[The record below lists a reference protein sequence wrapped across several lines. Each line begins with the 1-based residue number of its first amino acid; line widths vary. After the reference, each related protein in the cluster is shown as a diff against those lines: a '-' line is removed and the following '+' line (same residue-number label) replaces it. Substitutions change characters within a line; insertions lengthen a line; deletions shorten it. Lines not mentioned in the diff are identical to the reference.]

1 MGFDLERDLE
11 IVHEQ
16 EPSGLLRIHT
26 RGLAEVADVELE
38 LVGIPQSHGDDAIGV
53 LLAVAQAVSARGA
66 RPEPEERA
74 AVDMSASSLVVG
86 FVDSEHGE
94 GFLRVVD
101 PFDLD
106 DPETP
111 LAAFGSVAI
120 ERALGLLEP
129 EEGAEADPLG
139 AEATLR
145 ASIGAF
151 PGDPAHR
158 DRSFEGLRFNTENH
172 LAYALLAQLDED
184 DADAMYR
191 RALERSAAYELSEL
205 GCTLEELRGRSPQ
218 ELEVMARA
226 ILSENLAR
234 PMLEELSESTR
245 LFVSPIWEPEA
256 EGTRATRRACVLPK
270 AFEGHY
276 YAGATRSF
284 LEERGPEL
292 AASLFASLLSSPVD
306 ALTAVRQVRALYQH
320 EQAPSLPIELGYEA
334 PMNLLSLVLAEI
346 ARRHRAGLDEVSIVA
361 SFDTS
366 EELSEELSE
375 RIDEQL
381 EALTLEELRF
391 YEGAS

>member
-1 MGFDLERDLE
+1 MSFDLERDLE

-16 EPSGLLRIHT
+16 EPSGLLRVHT
-26 RGLAEVADVELE
+26 RGLTEVAGVELE

-53 LLAVAQAVSARGA
+53 LLAVAQAVAGRGA

-74 AVDMSASSLVVG
+74 AVDMSASSIVVG
-86 FVDSEHGE
+86 FVDSERGE

-129 EEGAEADPLG
+129 EEGTEPDPLG
-139 AEATLR
+139 AEAILR

-158 DRSFEGLRFNTENH
+158 DRSLEGLRFNTENH
-172 LAYALLAQLDED
+172 LAYALLAELDED
-184 DADAMYR
+184 DADAMYQ

-205 GCTLEELRGRSPQ
+205 GATLDELRAPSAQ
-218 ELEVMARA
+218 ELEIMARA
-226 ILSENLAR
+226 ILSENLSR
-234 PMLEELSESTR
+234 SSLEELSESTR

-270 AFEGHY
+270 AFERHY
-276 YAGATRSF
+276 YAGPTRSF
-284 LEERGPEL
+284 LEARGPEL
-292 AASLFASLLSSPVD
+292 AAALYGQLLGSPAF
-306 ALTAVRQVRALYQH
+306 ALTAVRKVRALYQH
-320 EQAPSLPIELGYEA
+320 EQAPSLPIELGYEP
-334 PMNLLSLVLAEI
+334 PMNLLSLLLAEI
-346 ARRHRAGLDEVSIVA
+346 GRRHRAGLDEASIVA
-361 SFDTS
+361 SFDRS
-366 EELSEELSE
+366 EELSEELE
-375 RIDEQL
+375 EKL
-381 EALTLEELRF
+381 EALTLEELGF
-391 YEGAS
+391 YEAAS

>member
-1 MGFDLERDLE
+1 MSFDLERDLE

-16 EPSGLLRIHT
+16 EPSGLMRIHT
-26 RGLAEVADVELE
+26 RGLAEVAGVELE

-53 LLAVAQAVSARGA
+53 LLAVAQAVAGRGA

-86 FVDSEHGE
+86 FVDSEYGE
-94 GFLRVVD
+94 GYLRVVD

-106 DPETP
+106 DPESP
-111 LAAFGSVAI
+111 LAALGSVAI

-129 EEGAEADPLG
+129 EEGTEPDPLG
-139 AEATLR
+139 AEAILR

-158 DRSFEGLRFNTENH
+158 DRSLEGLRFNTENH

-184 DADAMYR
+184 DADGMYQK
-191 RALERSAAYELSEL
+191 ALERSAAYELSEL
-205 GCTLEELRGRSPQ
+205 GAPLEELRGRSPQ
-218 ELEVMARA
+218 ELEIMARA
-226 ILSENLAR
+226 ILSENLSR

-276 YAGATRSF
+276 YAGATRGF
-284 LEERGPEL
+284 LEARGPEL
-292 AASLFASLLSSPVD
+292 AASLYTSLLGTPSL
-306 ALTAVRQVRALYQH
+306 ALTAVRHVRALYQH
-320 EQAPSLPIELGYEA
+320 DQAPSLPIELAYEA
-334 PMNLLSLVLAEI
+334 PMNLVSLLLAEVG
-346 ARRHRAGLDEVSIVA
+346 RRHRAGLDEASIVA

-366 EELSEELSE
+366 EALSEELAES
-375 RIDEQL
+375 IDEKL
-381 EALTLEELRF
+381 EALTLEELRS
-391 YEGAS
+391 YEAAS